1 MNLED
6 RLRSMLGRR
15 AERVQVSDNAWSAI
29 AARTHDP
36 QPAKP
41 RLLLALGAFTGVL
54 ALAVASVLLLGRGP
68 ETTVLTTDPTT
79 TTTLTTTAPAT
90 STTTNPATTSTP
102 IDPDPTTT
110 NAPTTTSVPVARC
123 SASDL
128 SPQVGDQPDLP
139 TLVAEMRR
147 EIVTAAVACDY
158 DTLADL
164 ATTGASSFTF
174 SYGAGDDPAGHWR
187 EAEARGDR
195 PLWYLAQLLA
205 LPYGFQTGPSFADS
219 QDIYLWPAAASG
231 TEDDWSAI
239 SDAGLYTEE
248 ELELMR
254 SRGSGYLGYRAGIT
268 AGGDWIFF
276 VAGD

>member
-29 AARTHDP
+29 AGRTRDAEP
-36 QPAKP
+36 QRP

-54 ALAVASVLLLGRGP
+54 ALALTSVFLLNRGP

-79 TTTLTTTAPAT
+79 TTT
-90 STTTNPATTSTP
+90 
-102 IDPDPTTT
+102 
-110 NAPTTTSVPVARC
+110 PTTTSVPVVRC

-139 TLVAEMRR
+139 TPVAEMRR
-147 EIVTAAVACDY
+147 EITAAAVACDY
-158 DTLADL
+158 DALADL
-164 ATTGASSFTF
+164 ATAGADYFTF
-174 SYGAGDDPAGHWR
+174 SYGAGDDPAEHWR
-187 EAEARGDR
+187 EAEDRGDR
-195 PLWYLAQLLA
+195 TLWYLVQLLA

-231 TEDDWSAI
+231 DEDDWSAI
-239 SDAGLYTEE
+239 SDANLYSEE
-248 ELELMR
+248 ELDLMR
-254 SRGSGYLGYRAGIT
+254 DRGSGYLGYRVGIT